1 MHSWLIFVII
11 VLVSWGV
18 LGIFQKLSTN
28 YLSAESTLIW
38 LLVGFLLFQPFVY
51 PSKPLSIYS
60 TRHLWYGLLSGL
72 LSNVGAWG
80 LFEAM
85 KCGGKASIVTPFCAL
100 YPLPVVLLAP
110 LVFHEKVSPLQ
121 AVGVACVLLAVI
133 LLSREAEPARPPV
146 AAAEVASDG
155 K

>member
-1 MHSWLIFVII
+1 MQTWLIFVII

-38 LLVGFLLFQPFVY
+38 LIVGFLLFQPFVY

-60 TRHLWYGLLSGL
+60 TRSLWYGLLSGL

-85 KCGGKASIVTPFCAL
+85 KCGGKASIVSPFCAL

-110 LVFHEKVSPLQ
+110 FVFHEKVSLLQ
-121 AVGVACVLLAVI
+121 AFGVVCALTAVV
-133 LLSREAEPARPPV
+133 LLSREAQPIPETIAPE
-146 AAAEVASDG
+146 EVTSHG
-155 K
+155 N

>member
-1 MHSWLIFVII
+1 MQPWLIFVII
-11 VLVSWGV
+11 ALVSWGV
-18 LGIFQKLSTN
+18 LGIFQKLCTN

-38 LLVGFLLFQPFVY
+38 LIVGFLLFQPFVY
-51 PSKPLSIYS
+51 PSKPLAIYS
-60 TRHLWYGLLSGL
+60 TKHLWYGLLSGL

-110 LVFHEKVSPLQ
+110 IFFHEKVTLLQ
-121 AVGVACVLLAVI
+121 AIGVVCALIAVI
-133 LLSREAEPARPPV
+133 LLAREAEPEKEAITRQ
-146 AAAEVASDG
+146 EVVSGG

>member
-1 MHSWLIFVII
+1 MQPWLIFVMIA
-11 VLVSWGV
+11 LVSWGV
-18 LGIFQKLSTN
+18 LGIFQKLCTN
-28 YLSAESTLIW
+28 HLSAESTLIW
-38 LLVGFLLFQPFVY
+38 LIVGFLLFQPFVY
-51 PSKPLSIYS
+51 PSKPLAIYS
-60 TRHLWYGLLSGL
+60 TKHLWYGLLSGL

-110 LVFHEKVSPLQ
+110 IVFHERVTLLQ
-121 AVGVACVLLAVI
+121 ATGVVCALIAVI
-133 LLSREAEPARPPV
+133 LLSREAQPEKEPLTER
-146 AAAEVASDG
+146 EVLSGG